1 MGNVPSD
8 TCNINR
14 ASPPFSVN
22 LDLKELICTQGV
34 FWMLVIFAFVN
45 QIIRNFVWIWNAQE
59 TRETLALEK
68 GDPKRS
74 GKILKMLGYTV
85 LSFILYIFAFLIIV
99 GGNVYFLLAILCGN
113 LVGTYTG
120 MSRQKADEHISQA
133 GPEMFEMATLL
144 KTARCDESNLTAKER
159 RDICMFRDE
168 FLQFIKNSGSAQ
180 SVIKSSSTRNLY
192 KF

>member
-14 ASPPFSVN
+14 SSPPFSVN

-34 FWMLVIFAFVN
+34 FWLLVVLAFFN
-45 QIIRNFVWIWNAQE
+45 QIFRNFVWIWNAQE

-74 GKILKMLGYTV
+74 GKILKMLLYTL

-120 MSRQKADEHISQA
+120 MSHQKADEHISQSWT
-133 GPEMFEMATLL
+133 EMQDFTVLL
-144 KTARCDESNLTAKER
+144 KNARCDASNLSAKER
-159 RDICMFRDE
+159 RDICKFRDE
-168 FLQFIKNSGSAQ
+168 FLLFIEGNESAQ
-180 SVIKSSSTRNLY
+180 NIIESNRNNLL

>member
-14 ASPPFSVN
+14 SSPPFSVN

-34 FWMLVIFAFVN
+34 FWLLVVLAFLN
-45 QIIRNFVWIWNAQE
+45 QIFRNFVWIWNAQE

-74 GKILKMLGYTV
+74 GKIFNMLGYTV

-120 MSRQKADEHISQA
+120 MSHQKADEHISQA
-133 GPEMFEMATLL
+133 GPEMFEMASLM
-144 KTARCDESNLTAKER
+144 KTARCDEANLTPQEK
-159 RDICMFRDE
+159 RDICAFRDE
-168 FLQFIKNSGSAQ
+168 FLLFIKNSGSAQ
-180 SVIKSSSTRNLY
+180 SVIKSSSRNLY